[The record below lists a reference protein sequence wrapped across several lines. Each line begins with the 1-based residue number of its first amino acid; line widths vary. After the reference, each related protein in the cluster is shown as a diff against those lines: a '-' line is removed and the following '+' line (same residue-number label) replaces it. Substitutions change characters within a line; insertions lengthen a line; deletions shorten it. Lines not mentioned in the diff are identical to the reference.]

1 MVAANLKM
9 QEIPVTVTRSDLS
22 RELRRLMDKRIAKY
36 SDKMVKYGRDGN
48 EEMADCMDWYIE
60 GLQYAYACLIDLDE
74 EYKKAYTVK
83 VGDK

>member
-9 QEIPVTVTRSDLS
+9 QEIPLAVTRPDVI
-22 RELRRLMDKRIAKY
+22 REMKRLLDKRIDKY
-36 SDKMVKYGRDGN
+36 RNKMVKYGRNGN

-74 EYKKAYTVK
+74 AYVKAYTVK
-83 VGDK
+83 VGGK